1 MTKPLTIITHKLPIS
16 NTDPIFKT
24 LSSLSDLYFTKK
36 PLEKEPKLKKAAAIL
51 TFVTDKVDES
61 LLKKAPQLKVISN
74 FAVGFNNI
82 DLNAAAKRYIHV
94 TNTPDVLTN
103 ATAEMTIALI
113 FAAARRM
120 KEGVD
125 IIQKKS
131 FKGWEPSLLL
141 GKELKNSILGIVGMG
156 RIGSAVATKAR
167 ALGMHVI
174 GCNQL
179 SWKKENLFTA
189 RMGLTTFERV
199 LSQSDFV
206 SIHTAL
212 NEQTKHL
219 LNAKTLR
226 LMKAGSFLINTSRG
240 EVINERALIQALGTK
255 KKPGLLLGAAL
266 DVFEHEPKLNE
277 ALRKHPR
284 VIVLPHVASATK
296 EARTGMAHL
305 SMQSIID
312 TLQGRIPRNKVN

>member
-1 MTKPLTIITHKLPIS
+1 M
-16 NTDPIFKT
+16 
-24 LSSLSDLYFTKK
+24 
-36 PLEKEPKLKKAAAIL
+36 

-61 LLKKAPQLKVISN
+61 LLKKAPQLKVVSN

-82 DLNAAAKRYIHV
+82 DLKAASKRNIHV
-94 TNTPDVLTN
+94 TNTPEVLTN

-113 FAAARRM
+113 FAAARRL

-125 IIQKKS
+125 VIQKKS
-131 FKGWEPSLLL
+131 FKGWEPSFLL
-141 GKELKNSILGIVGMG
+141 GKELKNSTLGIVGMG

-167 ALGMHVI
+167 ALGMHVV

-179 SWKKENLFTA
+179 SWNEENLYTA

-199 LSQSDFV
+199 LAQSDFV

-212 NEQTKHL
+212 NENTKHL
-219 LNAKTLR
+219 FNSKTFK

-240 EVINERALIQALGTK
+240 EAIDEKALIKALGTD
-255 KKPGLLLGAAL
+255 KKPGLLSGAAL

-312 TLQGRIPRNKVN
+312 TLNGRIPRNKVN